1 LRPAGGNATN
11 QIKAAGA
18 GQGAQQADL
27 VLVPQANGTF
37 NRYHYDSSA
46 NGGTGGWKS
55 GLRDVADP
63 STITVPAG
71 GAFFIR
77 KAADSTFNSYHPPD
91 DE

>member
-1 LRPAGGNATN
+1 
-11 QIKAAGA
+11 
-18 GQGAQQADL
+18 
-27 VLVPQANGTF
+27 
-37 NRYHYDSSA
+37 
-46 NGGTGGWKS
+46 
-55 GLRDVADP
+55 VADP